1 MRCTHCNI
9 DLASDVKTCP
19 LCGSEAADEAPV
31 LTELHDAPYPSY
43 ENVAPEKVKAK
54 TPNPH
59 VLRVA
64 LILSAVFVL
73 LGESTL
79 WTVVTPFLLVNTAIV
94 YLIFGLREK
103 GSLLHAA
110 VSLIISFAFQALFFL
125 HALLHRMS
133 LAQILFSITVT
144 LVALVVLYFKYPE
157 RFEAQMEATFHL

>member
-19 LCGSEAADEAPV
+19 LCGAPAADAAAV
-31 LTELHDAPYPSY
+31 LTDLHDAPYPSY
-43 ENVAPEKVKAK
+43 ENVVHEKVKAK

-125 HALLHRMS
+125 HALLHHMS
-133 LAQILFSITVT
+133 LSQILFSITVT